1 MKKLNYLFIFMALAL
16 LPACKNRQTSKKG
29 ADSVSESVNFDDL
42 KQEYK
47 EVYYRFPSPD
57 EMFKYLDS
65 TGLQYDR
72 TLLSSCKN
80 SDNYLATRD
89 QALNLGVYIADLAY
103 ISLFQR
109 YKESDS
115 YLQTIYKIS
124 DKLRISSAFDKN
136 MISRIEK
143 NIKNNDSLEVI
154 SDDALNSI
162 TNYLSGNDQEDIYAL
177 ISFGGFVEFM
187 NIALHLSGEYTSDN
201 IVVSRIAD
209 QKLVYE
215 NILKFTRQYAED
227 NKKVNDVLE
236 LNRPLTSFYDN
247 IKTVS
252 QKTTVSKSGDGKFV
266 FNGGSKILIL
276 KNEFEQ
282 LKEIIFHI
290 RSRMV
295 SADF

>member
-16 LPACKNRQTSKKG
+16 LPACKNRQTSKEG
-29 ADSVSESVNFDDL
+29 VDSVSESVNFDDL

-236 LNRPLTSFYDN
+236 LNRPLTSFYEN

>member
-252 QKTTVSKSGDGKFV
+252 QKTTVSKSGGGKFV
-266 FNGGSKILIL
+266 FNGGNKILIL